1 MNSKPPA
8 MHIRRWVRMKSF
20 RIITMNASRAARALF
35 LSASLLVV
43 CHPDWRDYGLASAA
57 AQTRSSEA
65 PRLADAAS
73 AARHVDRAQLM
84 RDVTTLA
91 SSSFEGRRAGTAG
104 GAKARAWIAQ
114 QFAAIPLM
122 AVGGAEFVQP
132 FTLTTRDV
140 RAILPG
146 GRPYRT
152 DDQAAN
158 VVGRI
163 AGSAPGASTILI
175 TAHYDHLGVRNDVVY
190 PGADDNA
197 SGVAALLAAARHFAM
212 SRPRHSMVFAALDAE
227 ELGQHGARALLGSGR
242 VPRASTALNV
252 NLDMVSR
259 SDANEI
265 YAAGPYY
272 SPWQTPI
279 LQDVQTRASVKI
291 LFGHDRPPRLGGG
304 LEDWTHSSDHGVF
317 HDAGVPFVYFGVEDH
332 RDYHQPTD
340 TADRID
346 PRFFGDAVDMVIEA
360 IRAFDAHL
368 K

>member
-1 MNSKPPA
+1 
-8 MHIRRWVRMKSF
+8 
-20 RIITMNASRAARALF
+20 MNAARSARALF

-43 CHPDWRDYGLASAA
+43 IGHADWWGGLTATAV
-57 AQTRSSEA
+57 QTRNGTA
-65 PRLADAAS
+65 TRLADAPA

-84 RDVTTLA
+84 RDLSTLA
-91 SSSFEGRRAGTAG
+91 SPALEGRRAGTAG
-104 GAKARAWIAQ
+104 GAKARAWIAE
-114 QFAAIPLM
+114 QFASISLM
-122 AVGGAEFVQP
+122 PAAGGDFVQP
-132 FTLTTRDV
+132 FSLTTRDV

-152 DDQAAN
+152 DFPAAN

-163 AGSAPGASTILI
+163 AGHDPGASTILV
-175 TAHYDHLGVRNDVVY
+175 TAHYDHLGVQNGIVY

-197 SGVAALLAAARHFAM
+197 SGVAALLAAARYFAT
-212 SRPRHSMVFAALDAE
+212 SRPRHSMLFAALDAE
-227 ELGQHGARALLGSGR
+227 EPGQHGARALLRTGLVS
-242 VPRASTALNV
+242 RASTALNV

-279 LQDVQTRASVKI
+279 LQDVQTRASVTI
-291 LFGHDRPPRLGGG
+291 LVGHDRPPRLGGG
-304 LEDWTHSSDHGVF
+304 REDWTHSSDHGVF

-332 RDYHQPTD
+332 PDYHQPTD
-340 TADRID
+340 TADRIE

-368 K
+368 NQPRARP

>member
-1 MNSKPPA
+1 
-8 MHIRRWVRMKSF
+8 
-20 RIITMNASRAARALF
+20 MNAARSARALI
-35 LSASLLVV
+35 LSASLLLVIWY
-43 CHPDWRDYGLASAA
+43 PDWRHGPGAAA
-57 AQTRSSEA
+57 AQSPGGEA
-65 PRLADAAS
+65 PHPADASA

-84 RDVTTLA
+84 RDVGALA
-91 SSSFEGRRAGTAG
+91 SPSLEGRRAGTAG

-114 QFAAIPLM
+114 QFGSIPLM
-122 AVGGAEFVQP
+122 PVAGAEYVQP
-132 FTLTTRDV
+132 FSLTTRDV

-152 DDQAAN
+152 DFAAAN

-163 AGSAPGASTILI
+163 AGHDAGASTILI
-175 TAHYDHLGVRNDVVY
+175 TAHYDHLGVQNGKVY

-197 SGVAALLAAARHFAM
+197 SGVAALLAAARYFAT
-212 SRPRHSMVFAALDAE
+212 SRPRHSMLFAALDAE
-227 ELGQHGARALLGSGR
+227 ELGQHGARALLRSGL
-242 VPRASTALNV
+242 VPRTSTALNV

-259 SDANEI
+259 NDANEI

-279 LQDVQTRASVKI
+279 LEAVQTRASVKI
-291 LFGHDRPPRLGGG
+291 LFGHDRPPRLGAG
-304 LEDWTHSSDHGVF
+304 LEDWTHSSDHAVF

-332 RDYHQPTD
+332 PDYHQPTD

-346 PRFFGDAVDMVIEA
+346 ARFFGDAADMVIEA
-360 IRAFDAHL
+360 MLAFDAQL

>member
-1 MNSKPPA
+1 
-8 MHIRRWVRMKSF
+8 
-20 RIITMNASRAARALF
+20 MNAARSARALF
-35 LSASLLVV
+35 LSGSLLVV
-43 CHPDWRDYGLASAA
+43 ICYPEWRGGLTATG
-57 AQTRSSEA
+57 AQTRIGEA
-65 PRLADAAS
+65 SRLADASA

-84 RDVTTLA
+84 QDVATLA
-91 SSSFEGRRAGTAG
+91 SSSFEGRGAGTTG

-114 QFAAIPLM
+114 QFASIPLM
-122 AVGGAEFVQP
+122 PVAGAEFVQS

-140 RAILPG
+140 RALLPG

-152 DDQAAN
+152 DFPAAN

-163 AGSAPGASTILI
+163 VGRDPAAATILI
-175 TAHYDHLGVRNDVVY
+175 TAHYDHLGVQNGVVY

-197 SGVAALLAAARHFAM
+197 SGVAALLAAARHFAT
-212 SRPRHSMVFAALDAE
+212 SRPRHSMLFAALDGE
-227 ELGQHGARALLGSGR
+227 ELGQHGARALLGSGL

-259 SDANEI
+259 NDANEI

-279 LQDVQTRASVKI
+279 LQDVQTRTSVKI
-291 LFGHDRPPRLGGG
+291 LFGHDRPPRLSGG

-332 RDYHQPTD
+332 PDYHQPTD

-346 PRFFGDAVDMVIEA
+346 PRFFGDAADLVIEA
-360 IRAFDAHL
+360 LLAFDAHL